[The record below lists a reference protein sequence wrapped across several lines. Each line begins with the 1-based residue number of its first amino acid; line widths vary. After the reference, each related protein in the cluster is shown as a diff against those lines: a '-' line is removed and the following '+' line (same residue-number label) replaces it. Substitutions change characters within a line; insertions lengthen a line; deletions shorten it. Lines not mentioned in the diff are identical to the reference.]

1 MLTRRQ
7 PDRAE
12 HDLSSLKSSRNA
24 VQFLYEESLAN
35 GNADITLI
43 LGEALT
49 CGDELIA
56 EKQEISYR
64 SKDALHYL
72 YFLRAVLGLHPEKI
86 GHLVKLMEWLGIIP
100 RDGKT
105 VKAGDT
111 RKRSDGE

>member
-1 MLTRRQ
+1 MLKRWQ
-7 PDRAE
+7 PDPTE
-12 HDLSSLKSSRNA
+12 QDLSSLVSSRNA

-100 RDGKT
+100 RDNKT
-105 VKAGDT
+105 SKTGGI
-111 RKRSDGE
+111 KRGPRGE